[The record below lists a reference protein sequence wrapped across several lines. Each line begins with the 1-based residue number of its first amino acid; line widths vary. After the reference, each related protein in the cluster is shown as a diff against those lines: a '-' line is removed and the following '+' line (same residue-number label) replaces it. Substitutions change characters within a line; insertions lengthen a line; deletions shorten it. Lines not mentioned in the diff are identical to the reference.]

1 MATIKD
7 IAEKAGVSI
16 ATVSRVLNY
25 DETLNVQDETRK
37 RIFEVAEQLDYQV
50 KDKKKRKRK
59 LKIGVLYSYSLEEE
73 LEDTYYLSVR
83 VAIEKKLAEE
93 GYKKYR
99 INSGDTKEDLSVLDG
114 IICLGTGN
122 LKKSFF
128 LVNLTK

>member
-73 LEDTYYLSVR
+73 LEDTY
-83 VAIEKKLAEE
+83 
-93 GYKKYR
+93 
-99 INSGDTKEDLSVLDG
+99 
-114 IICLGTGN
+114 
-122 LKKSFF
+122 
-128 LVNLTK
+128 

>member
-99 INSGDTKEDLSVLDG
+99 INSGDTKEDLSVLYG
-114 IICLGTGN
+114 
-122 LKKSFF
+122 
-128 LVNLTK
+128 

>member
-93 GYKKYR
+93 KTPAEDKKTPDADQA
-99 INSGDTKEDLSVLDG
+99 GEETKKDGSRTMDASDEEGRLS
-114 IICLGTGN
+114 
-122 LKKSFF
+122 
-128 LVNLTK
+128 

>member
-50 KDKKKRKRK
+50 KDKKKRQRK

-73 LEDTYYLSVR
+73 LDDT
-83 VAIEKKLAEE
+83 
-93 GYKKYR
+93 
-99 INSGDTKEDLSVLDG
+99 
-114 IICLGTGN
+114 
-122 LKKSFF
+122 
-128 LVNLTK
+128 

>member
-93 GYKKYR
+93 MQSAGENTTPDREQAGEETKKDGSR
-99 INSGDTKEDLSVLDG
+99 TMDASDEEGRLS
-114 IICLGTGN
+114 
-122 LKKSFF
+122 
-128 LVNLTK
+128 